1 MFVLIAVLF
10 VNACLAGTIPA
21 TPENI
26 TVTFLTPTAVR
37 VSWQT
42 QIDLKAHPIEKYIV
56 TYKPTD
62 DSYRVVQDVAGSSE
76 AIVLDRLLPSTQY
89 SLVVTAIWQG
99 RKYRSRG
106 QIKFKTLDLPKN
118 TSQQDFPP
126 GIYGNGSNGGR
137 NGSNNGSIFGD
148 DVTSTAT
155 NILTHGTTRELPT
168 IRGVEIGIVLIV
180 LMVWAGA
187 IALFFNRWGKIRML
201 LPYQPDYK
209 HEQLKV
215 PGTGVCS
222 ASGCNGQH
230 SHQYN
235 HYFLFNPC
243 TTLTKRLKWAL
254 SRDLTD
260 ETFPTFTSLSP
271 ADLAPAPDPA
281 LAALAAPTVP
291 ASDLWLL
298 VGPAPRTK
306 QCLPRCE
313 GCASSAAVSAASSH
327 GHGHS
332 HGTPVNTYVRGP
344 SVDNQSI
351 VGANVLEN
359 VDSLDAG
366 EANGDDNIEVEGED
380 VPDKDREDQQLLQRA
395 KEPVHRILPLQAAG
409 AMKQRKFAQQRG
421 ILKNSQERTFVEED
435 EVLEAKKQLILRRR
449 RLFSHYRQYDQWRR
463 RQFSYDPSYFRPPP
477 LPPRALGCADHHLG
491 TITDANPS
499 ASAGRRRRQ
508 YRRQYSCA
516 DRSREGSH
524 DSRGSST
531 MQLQLQKYHSMVASD
546 TIHTESSVLNH
557 SNYSE
562 PASHIHMLAEEH
574 STSISERCT
583 RSRINSAIFVSSEGR
598 GFDSIE
604 FLRRHGSQSVL
615 CRKAKSAENI
625 TDNGRRKSLRPWR
638 TDDESCK
645 QQHLSQD
652 SNDIELKECGGAG
665 GELLRLPVIHD
676 GKQTPTAVSSL
687 LARSAAITTANMIVG
702 SISLEAPPPYMQD
715 DEGDTLSTAA
725 LIHSDADA
733 VVHESQDSAETV
745 EELVHVPLLASAT
758 ATASV
763 SASSSPSIAIE
774 AKPRVL
780 VHQRSSTASSS
791 PHSSP
796 KNLGS
801 LGLKIVKPK
810 ISAVPMVSVSG
821 PSPPIEKPPLAECL

>member
-1 MFVLIAVLF
+1 MFVFIAVLF

-99 RKYRSRG
+99 KKYRSRG

-126 GIYGNGSNGGR
+126 GIYGNGSNGAR
-137 NGSNNGSIFGD
+137 NGSTNASIFGD

-155 NILTHGTTRELPT
+155 NTLTHGTTRELPT

-230 SHQYN
+230 SHQ
-235 HYFLFNPC
+235 FD
-243 TTLTKRLKWAL
+243 
-254 SRDLTD
+254 SS
-260 ETFPTFTSLSP
+260 E
-271 ADLAPAPDPA
+271 
-281 LAALAAPTVP
+281 
-291 ASDLWLL
+291 
-298 VGPAPRTK
+298 
-306 QCLPRCE
+306 
-313 GCASSAAVSAASSH
+313 CAH
-327 GHGHS
+327 
-332 HGTPVNTYVRGP
+332 
-344 SVDNQSI
+344 
-351 VGANVLEN
+351 
-359 VDSLDAG
+359 
-366 EANGDDNIEVEGED
+366 
-380 VPDKDREDQQLLQRA
+380 
-395 KEPVHRILPLQAAG
+395 
-409 AMKQRKFAQQRG
+409 
-421 ILKNSQERTFVEED
+421 
-435 EVLEAKKQLILRRR
+435 
-449 RLFSHYRQYDQWRR
+449 
-463 RQFSYDPSYFRPPP
+463 PP
-477 LPPRALGCADHHLG
+477 LHC
-491 TITDANPS
+491 N
-499 ASAGRRRRQ
+499 
-508 YRRQYSCA
+508 
-516 DRSREGSH
+516 SR
-524 DSRGSST
+524 
-531 MQLQLQKYHSMVASD
+531 
-546 TIHTESSVLNH
+546 
-557 SNYSE
+557 
-562 PASHIHMLAEEH
+562 HIHMLAEEH

-676 GKQTPTAVSSL
+676 GKQSPTAVTSL

-725 LIHSDADA
+725 LIHSDAAA

-796 KNLGS
+796 KNLGN

>member
-99 RKYRSRG
+99 KKYRSRG

-126 GIYGNGSNGGR
+126 GIYGNGSNGAR
-137 NGSNNGSIFGD
+137 NGTNNASIFGD

-155 NILTHGTTRELPT
+155 NTLTHGTPRELPT

-230 SHQYN
+230 SHQ
-235 HYFLFNPC
+235 FD
-243 TTLTKRLKWAL
+243 
-254 SRDLTD
+254 SS
-260 ETFPTFTSLSP
+260 E
-271 ADLAPAPDPA
+271 
-281 LAALAAPTVP
+281 
-291 ASDLWLL
+291 
-298 VGPAPRTK
+298 
-306 QCLPRCE
+306 
-313 GCASSAAVSAASSH
+313 CAH
-327 GHGHS
+327 
-332 HGTPVNTYVRGP
+332 
-344 SVDNQSI
+344 
-351 VGANVLEN
+351 
-359 VDSLDAG
+359 
-366 EANGDDNIEVEGED
+366 
-380 VPDKDREDQQLLQRA
+380 
-395 KEPVHRILPLQAAG
+395 
-409 AMKQRKFAQQRG
+409 
-421 ILKNSQERTFVEED
+421 
-435 EVLEAKKQLILRRR
+435 
-449 RLFSHYRQYDQWRR
+449 
-463 RQFSYDPSYFRPPP
+463 PP
-477 LPPRALGCADHHLG
+477 LHCNSRVSNWPE
-491 TITDANPS
+491 DAANTQ
-499 ASAGRRRRQ
+499 RRSLLT
-508 YRRQYSCA
+508 YFS
-516 DRSREGSH
+516 
-524 DSRGSST
+524 
-531 MQLQLQKYHSMVASD
+531 LQ
-546 TIHTESSVLNH
+546 
-557 SNYSE
+557 
-562 PASHIHMLAEEH
+562 HIHMLAEEH

-652 SNDIELKECGGAG
+652 SNDIELKECGGGG

-676 GKQTPTAVSSL
+676 GKQTPTAVTSL

-725 LIHSDADA
+725 LIHSDAAA

>member
-62 DSYRVVQDVAGSSE
+62 DRVVQDVAGSSE

-99 RKYRSRG
+99 KKYRSRG

-126 GIYGNGSNGGR
+126 GIYGNGSNGAR
-137 NGSNNGSIFGD
+137 NGTNNASIFGD

-155 NILTHGTTRELPT
+155 NTLTHGTPRELPT

-230 SHQYN
+230 SHQ
-235 HYFLFNPC
+235 FD
-243 TTLTKRLKWAL
+243 
-254 SRDLTD
+254 SS
-260 ETFPTFTSLSP
+260 E
-271 ADLAPAPDPA
+271 
-281 LAALAAPTVP
+281 
-291 ASDLWLL
+291 
-298 VGPAPRTK
+298 
-306 QCLPRCE
+306 
-313 GCASSAAVSAASSH
+313 CAH
-327 GHGHS
+327 
-332 HGTPVNTYVRGP
+332 
-344 SVDNQSI
+344 
-351 VGANVLEN
+351 
-359 VDSLDAG
+359 
-366 EANGDDNIEVEGED
+366 
-380 VPDKDREDQQLLQRA
+380 
-395 KEPVHRILPLQAAG
+395 
-409 AMKQRKFAQQRG
+409 
-421 ILKNSQERTFVEED
+421 
-435 EVLEAKKQLILRRR
+435 
-449 RLFSHYRQYDQWRR
+449 
-463 RQFSYDPSYFRPPP
+463 PP
-477 LPPRALGCADHHLG
+477 LHCNSRVSNWPE
-491 TITDANPS
+491 DAANTQ
-499 ASAGRRRRQ
+499 RRSLLT
-508 YRRQYSCA
+508 YFS
-516 DRSREGSH
+516 
-524 DSRGSST
+524 
-531 MQLQLQKYHSMVASD
+531 LQ
-546 TIHTESSVLNH
+546 
-557 SNYSE
+557 
-562 PASHIHMLAEEH
+562 HIHMLAEEH

-652 SNDIELKECGGAG
+652 SNDIELKECGGGG

-676 GKQTPTAVSSL
+676 GKQTPTAVTSL

-725 LIHSDADA
+725 LIHSDAAA